1 MHAISPADRRLDAA
15 CVLALAALA
24 VAFWADCVFGDRAP
38 VAGVYQQQFAPY
50 NTGGAPPP
58 TRQWDSLLW
67 DGVAQFYPWRELA
80 HRSFSQHGEFPLWNP
95 HQFCGTPF
103 VGNGQSGL
111 FYPPHWLLAVCPTSR
126 AMGLLNAI
134 HYFLAGLFVY
144 LLLRVLGAR
153 AAGALL
159 GGLVYSFG
167 GFIVTWT
174 ELPSLI
180 ETAVWLPAGLLGVEL
195 IFRRSRLWGGMV
207 LAGALGMSLLAGHL
221 QIAAYVWLA
230 AAGAGLAH
238 AIHSVWMRR
247 ETLRPTLCLVAAFVL
262 GAALGAVQA
271 LPTLELGARS
281 PRGGGEV
288 SAAGYQ
294 FHLERAMA
302 PAELTTIVDPDFL
315 GSPVTMDYPRERI
328 SYSEHCAFI
337 GAAGFAGVLLGLV
350 VARRRKTVWLY
361 AIIGGLALWVSLG
374 GPPAYVYYYLIPKIG
389 LAGGFSRLLSVFT
402 LCAAVL
408 CGLGVTALSDAART
422 RSDALGPVWRAAGWA
437 LALLFLLQALPWAY
451 RFNPRTPAERV
462 YPRTEIVDALLRVAG
477 NDRVLAVSPP
487 ERWTLYDM
495 PEAFLPPNSATVYGY
510 YSLNGYDSL
519 STETYRR
526 WAAMMDGGMASPA
539 ANGNMVLLSR
549 PFNYRAAGC
558 RYYLTNE
565 RLPVPSIPP
574 RLVYSGSEGVLVED
588 TGSPGYAYGPAL
600 KDRLGAGD
608 VTRDG
613 PNRISMRLS
622 GIDDFGVT
630 LAEGF
635 YPGWVATVN
644 GVRQPIMLGETTFM
658 QISGPAGPA
667 DVELY
672 YMPSSVAVGGFVT
685 LLSLA
690 VAVALVAGR
699 SARRRPG
706 TEVGAS

>member
-1 MHAISPADRRLDAA
+1 MHTISPTVRRLDAA
-15 CVLALAALA
+15 CVVALAALA

-38 VAGVYQQQFAPY
+38 VAAVYQQQFAPY

-144 LLLRVLGAR
+144 VLLRVLGAT

-195 IFRRSRLWGGMV
+195 IFRRSRLWRGIV
-207 LAGALGMSLLAGHL
+207 LAGALGMSLHAGHL
-221 QIAAYVWLA
+221 QIAAYVWLV

-238 AIHSVWMRR
+238 VAYRLWLRP
-247 ETLRPTLCLVAAFVL
+247 ETLQPMLSLVAAFLL
-262 GAALGAVQA
+262 GAGLGAVQA

-281 PRGGGEV
+281 PRGGGEL

-294 FHLERAMA
+294 FHLERAMV
-302 PAELTTIVDPDFL
+302 PVELTTIVDPDFL

-337 GAAGFAGVLLGLV
+337 GAAGFVGVLLALLV
-350 VARRRKTVWLY
+350 GRRRRAVWLY

-422 RSDALGPVWRAAGWA
+422 RSDILGPIWKAAGWA
-437 LALLFLLQALPWAY
+437 LVLVALTQAVPWAY
-451 RFNPRTPAERV
+451 RFNPRTPAEQV

-477 NDRVLAVSPP
+477 NDRVLAISPP

-526 WAAMMDGGMASPA
+526 WAATVEGGVASPA
-539 ANGNMVLLSR
+539 ANGNMLLLSR
-549 PFNYRAAGC
+549 LLNYRAAGC
-558 RYYLTNE
+558 KYYLTNE
-565 RLPVPSIPP
+565 RLPVANSAPKVAYGGP
-574 RLVYSGSEGVLVED
+574 EGVIVED
-588 TGSPGYAYGPAL
+588 TDSPGYAYGPAL
-600 KDRLGAGD
+600 KDRLGPAD
-608 VTRDG
+608 VIRDG
-613 PNRISMRLS
+613 PNRIRMRLS

-630 LAEGF
+630 LAEGY
-635 YPGWVATVN
+635 YPGWVAIVN
-644 GVRQPIMLGETTFM
+644 GVRRQIGVGETTFM
-658 QISGPAGPA
+658 QISAPAGAA
-667 DVELY
+667 DVRLY

-699 SARRRPG
+699 LARRRSG
-706 TEVGAS
+706 MEVGAS

>member
-1 MHAISPADRRLDAA
+1 MHTISPAVRRLDAA
-15 CVLALAALA
+15 CVVALAALA
-24 VAFWADCVFGDRAP
+24 VAFWADCVFGDRVP

-50 NTGGAPPP
+50 NTGNAPPP

-80 HRSFSQHGEFPLWNP
+80 HRSFSRNGEFPLWNP

-126 AMGLLNAI
+126 AMGLLNAM

-144 LLLRVLGAR
+144 LLLRVLGAG
-153 AAGALL
+153 AAGSLL

-195 IFRRSRLWGGMV
+195 IFRRSRLWGAMV
-207 LAGALGMSLLAGHL
+207 LALALGMSLLAGHL
-221 QIAAYVWLA
+221 QIAAYVWLVAGGA
-230 AAGAGLAH
+230 ALAHVLHSLILRRKTARAALSLLAGFALGAG
-238 AIHSVWMRR
+238 
-247 ETLRPTLCLVAAFVL
+247 
-262 GAALGAVQA
+262 LGAVQA
-271 LPTLELGARS
+271 LPALELGARS
-281 PRGGGEV
+281 PRGGGDL

-294 FHLERAMA
+294 FHLERAMV
-302 PAELTTIVDPDFL
+302 PAELTTVIDPDFP

-337 GAAGFAGVLLGLV
+337 GAAGFVGVLLALLV
-350 VARRRKTVWLY
+350 GRRRKAVWLY

-402 LCAAVL
+402 FCAAVL
-408 CGLGVTALSDAART
+408 CGLGVTALSDAARA
-422 RSDALGPVWRAAGWA
+422 RVDVLGPIWRAAGWA
-437 LALLFLLQALPWAY
+437 LVLLFLLQALPWAY
-451 RFNPRTPAERV
+451 RFNPRTPAEQV

-477 NDRVLAVSPP
+477 NDRVLAISPP
-487 ERWTLYDM
+487 QRWTLYDM

-526 WAAMMDGGMASPA
+526 WAATVEGGVASPA
-539 ANGNMVLLSR
+539 ANGNMLLLSR
-549 PFNYRAAGC
+549 PYNYRAAGC

-565 RLPVPSIPP
+565 PLPVTSISPKP
-574 RLVYSGSEGVLVED
+574 VYNGPEGVLVED
-588 TGSPGYAYGPAL
+588 TSSPGYAYGPAL
-600 KDRLGAGD
+600 KERPGPDD
-608 VTRDG
+608 VIRDG

-622 GIDDFGVT
+622 GIDDFGAT
-630 LAEGF
+630 IAEGY
-635 YPGWVATVN
+635 YPGWVAIVN
-644 GVRQPIMLGETTFM
+644 GVRRQIGIGETTFM
-658 QISGPAGPA
+658 QIAAPAGAA

-672 YMPSSVAVGGFVT
+672 YVPSSVGVGGFMT
-685 LLSLA
+685 LLTLA
-690 VAVALVAGR
+690 VAVALVTGR
-699 SARRRPG
+699 LARRRSG
-706 TEVGAS
+706 MEVGAS

>member
-1 MHAISPADRRLDAA
+1 MHTISPADRRLDAA
-15 CVLALAALA
+15 CVFALAALA
-24 VAFWADCVFGDRAP
+24 VAFWANCVFGDRVP

-50 NTGGAPPP
+50 NAGGAPPP

-134 HYFLAGLFVY
+134 HYFLAGLFAY
-144 LLLRVLGAR
+144 LLLRVLGAS
-153 AAGALL
+153 AAGSLL

-167 GFIVTWT
+167 GFIVAWT

-180 ETAVWLPAGLLGVEL
+180 ETAVWLPAGLLGVEV

-207 LAGALGMSLLAGHL
+207 LAGALDMSLLAGHL
-221 QIAAYVWLA
+221 QIAAYVWLVA
-230 AAGAGLAH
+230 AAAGLAH
-238 AIHSVWMRR
+238 VIHGLWIRR
-247 ETLRPTLCLVAAFVL
+247 ETLQPMLSLVAAFLL
-262 GAALGAVQA
+262 GAGLGAVQA

-294 FHLERAMA
+294 FHLERAMV

-315 GSPVTMDYPRERI
+315 GSPVTGDYNPERI

-337 GAAGFAGVLLGLV
+337 GVAGFVGVLLALLV
-350 VARRRKTVWLY
+350 GRRRKAVWLY

-402 LCAAVL
+402 LCAGVL

-422 RSDALGPVWRAAGWA
+422 RSDILGPVWKAAGWA
-437 LALLFLLQALPWAY
+437 LVLVALAQAVPWAY
-451 RFNPRTPAERV
+451 RFNPRTPAEQV
-462 YPRTEIVDALLRVAG
+462 YPRTEIIDALLRVAG
-477 NDRVLAVSPP
+477 NDRVLAISPP
-487 ERWTLYDM
+487 ERWTLYEM

-519 STETYRR
+519 STESYRR
-526 WAAMMDGGMASPA
+526 WAATVEGGLASPA
-539 ANGNMVLLSR
+539 ANGNMLLLSR
-549 PFNYRAAGC
+549 PLNYRVAGC
-558 RYYLTNE
+558 RYYLTNQP
-565 RLPVPSIPP
+565 LPVTSPAP
-574 RLVYSGSEGVLVED
+574 RVVYGGPEGVIVED
-588 TGSPGYAYGPAL
+588 TDSPGYAYGPAL
-600 KDRLGAGD
+600 KDRLGPAD
-608 VTRDG
+608 VIRDG
-613 PNRISMRLS
+613 PNRIRMQLG
-622 GIDDFGVT
+622 GIDDFGVN
-630 LAEGF
+630 LAESF
-635 YPGWVATVN
+635 YPGWVAIVN
-644 GVRQPIMLGETTFM
+644 GVRQQIGVGEMTFM
-658 QISGPAGPA
+658 QISAPAGAA
-667 DVELY
+667 DVQLY

-685 LLSLA
+685 LLTLA
-690 VAVALVAGR
+690 VVVALVTGR
-699 SARRRPG
+699 LARRRSG
-706 TEVGAS
+706 MEVGAS